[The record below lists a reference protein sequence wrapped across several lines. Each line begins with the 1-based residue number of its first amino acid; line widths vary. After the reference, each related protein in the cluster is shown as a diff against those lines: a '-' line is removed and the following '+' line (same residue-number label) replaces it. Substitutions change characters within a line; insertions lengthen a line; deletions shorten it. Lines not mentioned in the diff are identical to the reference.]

1 MKPMAAKLYRSMRN
15 LMVKLGWLS
24 TWYYGHDGIIYIRV
38 LYICVCGIILC
49 GIIWGNY
56 GSQFVLVVIKIHEL
70 GISINQPVHHGMM

>member
-38 LYICVCGIILC
+38 LYIYVCVALFYVVLYGVITVPNLC
-49 GIIWGNY
+49 WWLSKFMNWA
-56 GSQFVLVVIKIHEL
+56 FLL
-70 GISINQPVHHGMM
+70 TNQYIME